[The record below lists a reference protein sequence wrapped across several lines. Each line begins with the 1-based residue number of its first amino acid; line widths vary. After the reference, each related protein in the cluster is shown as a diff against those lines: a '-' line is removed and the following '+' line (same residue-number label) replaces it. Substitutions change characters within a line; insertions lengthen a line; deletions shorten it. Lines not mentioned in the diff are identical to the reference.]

1 MADTFKLS
9 DELDAIQ
16 AAHVLGIGRRYFV
29 DELSKKP
36 GFPKP
41 STDLSQKTRKWR
53 YADILKVKKG
63 SLR

>member
-1 MADTFKLS
+1 MTAYKLS
-9 DELDAIQ
+9 DELDAGQ
-16 AAHVLGIGRRYFV
+16 AASVLSVSRRYYV

-41 STDLSQKTRKWR
+41 TTNVSNKTRKWR

-63 SLR
+63 GLR

>member
-16 AAHVLGIGRRYFV
+16 AAGVLGISRRYFV